1 MSSFAQQDGEGDYVE
16 DEDDW
21 EEENPEDARS
31 VRLQKYGN
39 KFLITFC
46 VALIVYYLIASIL
59 SWYAYREFKGV
70 AEDVAGGSVTMTTF
84 GNILHYAII
93 DKRENDAI
101 IDRRMKALRLEELK
115 KQEEE
120 RAGGNSQ

>member
-115 KQEEE
+115 
-120 RAGGNSQ
+120 R